1 MKIMEKSSN
10 LNDRDET
17 KPQLENYLAEAEKML
32 ERVEELREMICDCF
46 VTGDWGDDDATR

>member
-1 MKIMEKSSN
+1 MEKSSN